1 MELMLFNA
9 SSHLTVSGLTGES
22 EPQLVFPVKCP
33 TRNPAPSFGLDTK
46 AREAI
51 AKTES
56 DFISDLEKL
65 NPVIEVGN
73 RQ

>member
-1 MELMLFNA
+1 MELMLFDA
-9 SSHLTVSGLTGES
+9 SSHFIVSGLTGES
-22 EPQLVFPVKCP
+22 ESRLVFPVKCP
-33 TRNPAPSFGLDTK
+33 TRSPAPSFGLDTR

-51 AKTES
+51 AKTKS

-65 NPVIEVGN
+65 HPVIEVGN